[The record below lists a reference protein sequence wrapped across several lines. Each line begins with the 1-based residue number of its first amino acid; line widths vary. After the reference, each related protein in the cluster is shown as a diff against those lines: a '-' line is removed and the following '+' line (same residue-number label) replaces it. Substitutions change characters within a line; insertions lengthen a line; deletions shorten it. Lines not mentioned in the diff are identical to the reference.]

1 MKTINPDSEF
11 LIRVEFSDDA
21 SNQAFMN
28 NISNLSG
35 LKNSGEHSVEQGT
48 RGGGIDILSVIIAG
62 FAIPA
67 FLKAVEVFLLTRRV
81 EVELEI
87 PDKNTKLKI
96 SGLSKDDLEEK
107 ISALSSLL
115 KDGPSNG

>member
-1 MKTINPDSEF
+1 MKPTDPNSEF
-11 LIRVEFSDDA
+11 LIRVAFSDDA

-35 LKNSGEHSVEQGT
+35 LKNSEEHNTEPGT
-48 RGGGIDILSVIIAG
+48 RGGGIDILSVIVVG

-67 FLKAVEVFLLTRRV
+67 FLKAVEVFLLTRKV

-87 PDKNTKLKI
+87 PNKNTKLKI

-107 ISALSSLL
+107 ISSLSSLL
-115 KDGPSNG
+115 KEGPSNG